1 MIEILYTAYTQKQ
14 EVPLREVTNP
24 RSSCLYAD
32 FPSVFQNKTK
42 IQKNLPFFADLCYND
57 MLEIFGKGK
66 EGNGMTAAEKLE
78 RAKSGDRS
86 AYDLLCADSA
96 DRLYAAAVLALGRP
110 EDARD
115 AVKNA
120 FRDGYAQIAQIR
132 DGAHLQAWLSR
143 ELTKHLVARIK
154 EYRAEGIKPSGED
167 RFSNLPSL
175 DRIVCAIAYAFHYN
189 IHEISVITGLKEET
203 VEKKLSD
210 SEKKLGEEKAAVLRK
225 LEELRFPEEKQKKLS
240 VPSPSGVRPNQ
251 IEPPAP
257 EKDLTAKEKARSS
270 GEKSDAPA
278 PAAETGTAAGGKP
291 LDAKTFIGVISGQR
305 ITGKEFLQL
314 IGNTRISN
322 DVYREIQ
329 ENPNLTKGR
338 LIELLENSPL
348 TSEDY
353 YKLLSAIKRRNELL
367 EWKEKKEQEQRRQT
381 KQAGLFTME
390 RKKSAPA
397 QNKKETRVEKTGPF
411 TPPINTAVLGQLSGE
426 EPEEPEKKKK
436 RGRSEDTG
444 AFTPPIN
451 TAMLGQLSG
460 EESEEPEKKKK
471 RGRSE
476 ETGAFPPPVDPAA
489 LGRRPGE
496 EPERSAPRKKP
507 DAPASEVFRPTVP
520 DLGDDDEAE
529 SPRREKYK
537 GKEFFI
543 DDDVY
548 YRGVNNGKLAFCAVC
563 AALLIAGS
571 FGIRFLTTGTA
582 LPTEKET
589 LDEPPPSV
597 PTVTI
602 ESAADVLAAA
612 AEMKSR
618 VQKNT
623 LQPYRTG
630 AQPYSEPLTDD
641 FRAAGD
647 SLYFLRQG
655 AIRAVT
661 LSPEA
666 PRVSAELP
674 LSADGDLIGFTAY
687 EDRVCL
693 VYDEEGAS
701 VRVEVYDKALSPI
714 ETYRQDGRYSAL
726 WIGDGIFTLVT
737 SVTPAG
743 GHTVLP
749 SYRIGETKQ
758 TLGVEEIL
766 IADNAVCGGFSVIG
780 TVSGGEP
787 RVSAVLGGYDT
798 YAAFDGDR
806 ITLLLPDWNTTHL
819 IRLRRI
825 GTGTEL
831 LSQETVRGECYG
843 ADCLSAEGD
852 CIVSYNSAEG
862 MLIAQKKTEEGY
874 ARLEGFA
881 EGERL
886 SGVSYLDGMAYIVT
900 ETENETKLYC
910 VDFTGEEPMA
920 AEANPNAVYYE
931 KLSGFGENLI
941 GLSAESDADG
951 KRTALLLSIYGY
963 GKESGLSVLRSARIG
978 VDENTAPEYAR
989 YLSGDAEENNERI
1002 AVSEDGKYAAV
1013 SYVAFDGISE
1023 IERFVCFADNGLSLD
1038 KTAELSFYDIQS
1050 KDRIVAIRDGILYAV
1065 TDHRITTVD
1074 LATGEKTE
1082 FRAEG

>member
-1 MIEILYTAYTQKQ
+1 
-14 EVPLREVTNP
+14 
-24 RSSCLYAD
+24 
-32 FPSVFQNKTK
+32 
-42 IQKNLPFFADLCYND
+42 
-57 MLEIFGKGK
+57 
-66 EGNGMTAAEKLE
+66 MTAAEKLE
-78 RAKSGDRS
+78 RAKNGDRS

-96 DRLYAAAVLALGRP
+96 DRLYAAAVLSLGRP
-110 EDARD
+110 EDAKD

-120 FRDGYAQIAQIR
+120 FRDGYARIGQIR

-154 EYRAEGIKPSGED
+154 EYRAEGIEPLAEG
-167 RFSNLPSL
+167 RFSELPSL
-175 DRIVCAIAYAFHYN
+175 DRIVCAMAYAFHYN
-189 IHEISVITGLKEET
+189 IHEISVITGLKDET
-203 VEKKLSD
+203 VERKLID
-210 SEKKLGEEKAAVLRK
+210 SEKKLGEEKAAVFREIEK
-225 LEELRFPEEKQKKLS
+225 ISFPEKNRFSEEKQKKLS
-240 VPSPSGVRPNQ
+240 VPSPSPSEAKTDRA
-251 IEPPAP
+251 EPPAP
-257 EKDLTAKEKARSS
+257 EKELPPEEKPHPEKEAPA
-270 GEKSDAPA
+270 GKSDGAKPLPT
-278 PAAETGTAAGGKP
+278 PAAGTESASGGKP
-291 LDAKTFIGVISGQR
+291 LDARTFIGVISAQR
-305 ITGKEFLQL
+305 IKGKEFLQL

-338 LIELLENSPL
+338 LIELLESSPL

-353 YKLLSAIKRRNELL
+353 YKLLSAVKRRNELL
-367 EWKEKKEQEQRRQT
+367 KLKEKKEEQRRKT
-381 KQAGLFTME
+381 EQAGLFTVE
-390 RKKSAPA
+390 RKKPAEKPAAAKKPLPAKTNAEKPAPA
-397 QNKKETRVEKTGPF
+397 QNKKETRSGNTGPF
-411 TPPINTAVLGQLSGE
+411 TPPVDTAVLGRLSGEEEEKPAKNKKGARSEDTGAFTPPVNTAVLDRLSGEETEKPAKNKKRARPENTGAFTPLVNTAVLGQLSGE
-426 EPEEPEKKKK
+426 EEEKP
-436 RGRSEDTG
+436 
-444 AFTPPIN
+444 
-451 TAMLGQLSG
+451 
-460 EESEEPEKKKK
+460 
-471 RGRSE
+471 
-476 ETGAFPPPVDPAA
+476 
-489 LGRRPGE
+489 
-496 EPERSAPRKKP
+496 APRKKP
-507 DAPASEVFRPTVP
+507 DAPAPEVFRPTVP
-520 DLGDDDEAE
+520 DLGDDEEAE
-529 SPRREKYK
+529 KPRREKYK

-563 AALLIAGS
+563 AVLLIAGS
-571 FGIRFLTTGTA
+571 FGIRFLMTGTV

-589 LDEPPPSV
+589 IDEPAPSS

-602 ESAADVLAAA
+602 ESDADVLAAA
-612 AEMKSR
+612 SEMKSR

-623 LQPYRTG
+623 LLSYRTG

-655 AIRAVT
+655 ALRAVS

-666 PRVSAELP
+666 PRVSAELS
-674 LSADGDLIGFTAY
+674 LSADGGLIGFTAR
-687 EDRVCL
+687 EDRVYL
-693 VYDEEGAS
+693 VYEEEGAS
-701 VRVEVYDKALSPI
+701 VRVEVYDRALSPI

-743 GHTVLP
+743 GRTVFP
-749 SYRIGETKQ
+749 RYRIGETEQ
-758 TLGVEEIL
+758 TLGYEEIL
-766 IADNAVCGGFSVIG
+766 LADGAVCGGFSVIG

-862 MLIAQKKTEEGY
+862 TLIAQKKTEEGY

-881 EGERL
+881 AGERL
-886 SGVSYLDGMAYIVT
+886 SGVSYLDGTAYIVT

-951 KRTALLLSIYGY
+951 KRTALLLSVYGY
-963 GKESGLSVLRSARIG
+963 NKENGLSVLRSARIG

-989 YLSGDAEENNERI
+989 YLSGDAEENSERI

-1023 IERFVCFADNGLSLD
+1023 IERFVCFADNGSFLE
-1038 KTAELSFYDIQS
+1038 KAAELSFYDIQS
-1050 KDRIVAIRDGILYAV
+1050 KDRVAAIRNGILYAV
-1065 TDHRITTVD
+1065 TDHMITTVD

-1082 FRAEG
+1082 FRIER

>member
-1 MIEILYTAYTQKQ
+1 
-14 EVPLREVTNP
+14 
-24 RSSCLYAD
+24 
-32 FPSVFQNKTK
+32 
-42 IQKNLPFFADLCYND
+42 
-57 MLEIFGKGK
+57 
-66 EGNGMTAAEKLE
+66 
-78 RAKSGDRS
+78 
-86 AYDLLCADSA
+86 
-96 DRLYAAAVLALGRP
+96 
-110 EDARD
+110 
-115 AVKNA
+115 
-120 FRDGYAQIAQIR
+120 
-132 DGAHLQAWLSR
+132 
-143 ELTKHLVARIK
+143 
-154 EYRAEGIKPSGED
+154 
-167 RFSNLPSL
+167 
-175 DRIVCAIAYAFHYN
+175 
-189 IHEISVITGLKEET
+189 
-203 VEKKLSD
+203 
-210 SEKKLGEEKAAVLRK
+210 
-225 LEELRFPEEKQKKLS
+225 
-240 VPSPSGVRPNQ
+240 PSPSEVRPNR
-251 IEPPAP
+251 IDPPLSEEKPLLEENPLP
-257 EKDLTAKEKARSS
+257 EKEAPAEKPRE
-270 GEKSDAPA
+270 EKPA
-278 PAAETGTAAGGKP
+278 PAAETESAFGGKK
-291 LDAKTFIGVISGQR
+291 LDARTFIGVISAQR

-314 IGNTRISN
+314 IGNTRSSN

-338 LIELLENSPL
+338 LIELLESSPL

-353 YKLLSAIKRRNELL
+353 YKLLSAVKRRNELL
-367 EWKEKKEQEQRRQT
+367 EWKEKKEEEQRRQSE
-381 KQAGLFTME
+381 QAGLFTVE
-390 RKKSAPA
+390 RKKPAEKPVAAEKPLPAKTNAEKSAPA

-411 TPPINTAVLGQLSGE
+411 TPPVNTAVLGRLSGE
-426 EPEEPEKKKK
+426 ETDELEPVKNKK
-436 RGRSEDTG
+436 RT
-444 AFTPPIN
+444 
-451 TAMLGQLSG
+451 
-460 EESEEPEKKKK
+460 
-471 RGRSE
+471 RSE
-476 ETGAFPPPVDPAA
+476 ETGPFTPPVDTAA
-489 LGRRPGE
+489 LGRLSGE
-496 EPERSAPRKKP
+496 EAEKPAPRKKP

-520 DLGDDDEAE
+520 DLGDDEEAE
-529 SPRREKYK
+529 TPRREKYK
-537 GKEFFI
+537 GKEYFI

-571 FGIRFLTTGTA
+571 FGIRFLMTGTV

-589 LDEPPPSV
+589 IDVPPPSS
-597 PTVTI
+597 PSITI
-602 ESAADVLAAA
+602 ESDADVLAAA

-618 VQKNT
+618 VQKNS
-623 LQPYRTG
+623 LVSYRTG

-647 SLYFLRQG
+647 SLYFIRQG
-655 AIRAVT
+655 ALRAVS

-674 LSADGDLIGFTAY
+674 LSADGGFIGFTAL
-687 EDRVCL
+687 EDRVYL

-726 WIGDGIFTLVT
+726 WIGDGLFTLVT

-743 GHTVLP
+743 GHTVFP
-749 SYRIGETKQ
+749 RYRIGETEH
-758 TLGVEEIL
+758 TLGYEEIL
-766 IADNAVCGGFSVIG
+766 LADGAVCGGFSVIG

-798 YAAFDGDR
+798 YAVFDGDR

-843 ADCLSAEGD
+843 ADCLSAEED

-862 MLIAQKKTEEGY
+862 TLIAQKKTEEGY
-874 ARLEGFA
+874 ARLDGFA
-881 EGERL
+881 AGEQL

-900 ETENETKLYC
+900 ETESETKLYC
-910 VDFTGEEPMA
+910 VDFTGEEPLA

-951 KRTALLLSIYGY
+951 KRTALLLSVYGY
-963 GKESGLSVLRSARIG
+963 EKESGLSILRVARIG

-989 YLSGDAEENNERI
+989 YLSGDAEENSERI

-1023 IERFVCFADNGLSLD
+1023 IERFVCFADNGRVLE

-1050 KDRIVAIRDGILYAV
+1050 KERVAAIRDEILYAV
-1065 TDHRITTVD
+1065 TDNAITTLN
-1074 LATGEKTE
+1074 LATGEKTA
-1082 FRAEG
+1082 FRAAE

>member
-1 MIEILYTAYTQKQ
+1 
-14 EVPLREVTNP
+14 
-24 RSSCLYAD
+24 
-32 FPSVFQNKTK
+32 
-42 IQKNLPFFADLCYND
+42 
-57 MLEIFGKGK
+57 
-66 EGNGMTAAEKLE
+66 MTAAEKLE
-78 RAKSGDRS
+78 RAKNGDRS
-86 AYDLLCADSA
+86 AYDLLCADSS
-96 DRLYAAAVLALGRP
+96 DRLYAAAVLTLGRP
-110 EDARD
+110 EDAKD

-120 FRDGYAQIAQIR
+120 FRDGYARIAQIR
-132 DGAHLQAWLSR
+132 DSAHLQAWLSR

-154 EYRAEGIKPSGED
+154 EYRSEGIEPLGES
-167 RFSNLPSL
+167 RFSKLPSL
-175 DRIVCAIAYAFHYN
+175 DRIVCAMAYTFHYN
-189 IHEISVITGLKEET
+189 IHEISVITGLKDET
-203 VEKKLSD
+203 VERKLTD
-210 SEKKLGEEKAAVLRK
+210 SEKKLGEEKAAVLREI
-225 LEELRFPEEKQKKLS
+225 EEIRFPEKNRFPEEKQKKLAVP
-240 VPSPSGVRPNQ
+240 VPSEARPNRT
-251 IEPPAP
+251 EPPTP
-257 EKDLTAKEKARSS
+257 EKDAAPEEKPLPEDRHLLEKESPVV
-270 GEKSDAPA
+270 KSDAAKPA
-278 PAAETGTAAGGKP
+278 SVGKP
-291 LDAKTFIGVISGQR
+291 IDARTFIGVISAQR
-305 ITGKEFLQL
+305 IKGKEFLQL

-338 LIELLENSPL
+338 LIELLESSPL

-353 YKLLSAIKRRNELL
+353 YKLLSAVKRRNELL
-367 EWKEKKEQEQRRQT
+367 KLKEKKEEQRRKT
-381 KQAGLFTME
+381 EQAGLFTVE
-390 RKKSAPA
+390 RKKPAEKPAAAKKPLPAKTNAEKPAPA
-397 QNKKETRVEKTGPF
+397 QNKKETR
-411 TPPINTAVLGQLSGE
+411 
-426 EPEEPEKKKK
+426 PEN
-436 RGRSEDTG
+436 TG
-444 AFTPPIN
+444 AFTPPVD
-451 TAMLGQLSG
+451 TAVLDRLSG
-460 EESEEPEKKKK
+460 EETEK
-471 RGRSE
+471 
-476 ETGAFPPPVDPAA
+476 P
-489 LGRRPGE
+489 
-496 EPERSAPRKKP
+496 APRRRP
-507 DAPASEVFRPTVP
+507 DAPAPEVFRPSVP
-520 DLGDDDEAE
+520 DLGDDEEAE
-529 SPRREKYK
+529 KPRREKYK

-563 AALLIAGS
+563 AVLLIAGS
-571 FGIRFLTTGTA
+571 FGIRFLMTGTV
-582 LPTEKET
+582 LPTEKEPI
-589 LDEPPPSV
+589 DVPPPSA

-602 ESAADVLAAA
+602 ESDADVLAAA

-623 LQPYRTG
+623 LLPYRTG

-655 AIRAVT
+655 ALRAVS
-661 LSPEA
+661 LLPEA

-674 LSADGDLIGFTAY
+674 LNADGGFMGFTAR
-687 EDRVCL
+687 EDRVYL

-701 VRVEVYDKALSPI
+701 VRVEVYDRALSLI

-743 GHTVLP
+743 GHTVFP
-749 SYRIGETKQ
+749 RYRIGETEK
-758 TLGVEEIL
+758 TLGYEEIL
-766 IADNAVCGGFSVIG
+766 LADGAVCGGFSVIG

-862 MLIAQKKTEEGY
+862 TLIAQKKTEEGY

-881 EGERL
+881 AGERL
-886 SGVSYLDGMAYIVT
+886 NGVSYLDGIAYIVT
-900 ETENETKLYC
+900 ETESETKLYC

-920 AEANPNAVYYE
+920 AEANPSAVYYE

-951 KRTALLLSIYGY
+951 KRTALLLSVYGY
-963 GKESGLSVLRSARIG
+963 EKESGLSVVRSARIG
-978 VDENTAPEYAR
+978 VDEKTAPEYAR
-989 YLSGDAEENNERI
+989 YLSGDAEENSERI

-1023 IERFVCFADNGLSLD
+1023 IERFVCFADNGSFLE

-1050 KDRIVAIRDGILYAV
+1050 KDRVAAVRNGILYAV
-1065 TDHRITTVD
+1065 TDHTITTVD

>member
-1 MIEILYTAYTQKQ
+1 
-14 EVPLREVTNP
+14 
-24 RSSCLYAD
+24 
-32 FPSVFQNKTK
+32 
-42 IQKNLPFFADLCYND
+42 
-57 MLEIFGKGK
+57 
-66 EGNGMTAAEKLE
+66 MTAAEKLE
-78 RAKSGDRS
+78 CAKNGDRS

-96 DRLYAAAVLALGRP
+96 DRLYAAAVLSLGRS
-110 EDARD
+110 EDARE

-120 FRDGYAQIAQIR
+120 FRDGYARIAQMR

-154 EYRAEGIKPSGED
+154 EYRAEGVEPRGEG
-167 RFSNLPSL
+167 RFSELPSL
-175 DRIVCAIAYAFHYN
+175 DRIVCAMSYAFHYN
-189 IHEISVITGLKEET
+189 IHEISVITGLKDET
-203 VEKKLSD
+203 VERKLID
-210 SEKKLGEEKAAVLRK
+210 SEKKLGEEKAAVLR
-225 LEELRFPEEKQKKLS
+225 EIEGIRFPEEKQKKLA
-240 VPSPSGVRPNQ
+240 VPVPAEVRPNRT
-251 IEPPAP
+251 EPPMPERDLPPEEKPLPEDRHLLEKEAP
-257 EKDLTAKEKARSS
+257 D
-270 GEKSDAPA
+270 GKSDETK
-278 PAAETGTAAGGKP
+278 PAAETESASGGKP
-291 LDAKTFIGVISGQR
+291 LDARTFIGVISAQR
-305 ITGKEFLQL
+305 IKGKEFLQL

-338 LIELLENSPL
+338 LIELLESSPL

-353 YKLLSAIKRRNELL
+353 YKLLSAVKRRNELL
-367 EWKEKKEQEQRRQT
+367 EWKEKKEEQRRQT
-381 KQAGLFTME
+381 EQAGLFTVE
-390 RKKSAPA
+390 RKKPSAAEKPLPAKKNAEKSAPA
-397 QNKKETRVEKTGPF
+397 QNKKETRPENTGPF
-411 TPPINTAVLGQLSGE
+411 TPPVNTAVIGRLSGEEEEKPAKNKKGARPENTGAFTPPVNTAVIGRLSGEEEEKPAKKKKVVRPENTGAFTPPVNTAVLGQLSGE
-426 EPEEPEKKKK
+426 EEK
-436 RGRSEDTG
+436 
-444 AFTPPIN
+444 P
-451 TAMLGQLSG
+451 
-460 EESEEPEKKKK
+460 
-471 RGRSE
+471 
-476 ETGAFPPPVDPAA
+476 
-489 LGRRPGE
+489 
-496 EPERSAPRKKP
+496 APRKKP
-507 DAPASEVFRPTVP
+507 DAPAPEVFRPTVP
-520 DLGDDDEAE
+520 DLGDDEEAE
-529 SPRREKYK
+529 KPRREKYK

-563 AALLIAGS
+563 AVLLIAGS
-571 FGIRFLTTGTA
+571 FGIRFLMTGTV
-582 LPTEKET
+582 LPTEKEII
-589 LDEPPPSV
+589 DAPVPSS

-602 ESAADVLAAA
+602 ESDADVLAAA
-612 AEMKSR
+612 SEMKSR
-618 VQKNT
+618 VQKNI
-623 LQPYRTG
+623 LLPYRTG

-655 AIRAVT
+655 ALRAVS

-674 LSADGDLIGFTAY
+674 LSADGGLIGFTAR
-687 EDRVCL
+687 EDRVYL

-743 GHTVLP
+743 GHTVFP
-749 SYRIGETKQ
+749 RYGIGETEQ
-758 TLGVEEIL
+758 ALGYEEIL
-766 IADNAVCGGFSVIG
+766 LADGAVCGGFSVIG

-798 YAAFDGDR
+798 YAVFDGDR

-843 ADCLSAEGD
+843 ADCLSAEEN

-862 MLIAQKKTEEGY
+862 TLIAQKKTEEGY
-874 ARLEGFA
+874 VRLEGFA
-881 EGERL
+881 AGERL
-886 SGVSYLDGMAYIVT
+886 SGVSYLDGIAYIVT
-900 ETENETKLYC
+900 ETESETKLYC

-951 KRTALLLSIYGY
+951 KRTALLLSVYGY
-963 GKESGLSVLRSARIG
+963 DKENGLSVLRSARIG
-978 VDENTAPEYAR
+978 VDEKTAPEYAR
-989 YLSGDAEENNERI
+989 YLSGDAEENSERI

-1023 IERFVCFADNGLSLD
+1023 IERFVCFADNGSFLE
-1038 KTAELSFYDIQS
+1038 KAAELSFYDIQS
-1050 KDRIVAIRDGILYAV
+1050 KDRVAAIRDGILYAV
-1065 TDHRITTVD
+1065 TDHMIMTVD

-1082 FRAEG
+1082 FRAVE

>member
-1 MIEILYTAYTQKQ
+1 
-14 EVPLREVTNP
+14 
-24 RSSCLYAD
+24 
-32 FPSVFQNKTK
+32 
-42 IQKNLPFFADLCYND
+42 
-57 MLEIFGKGK
+57 
-66 EGNGMTAAEKLE
+66 MTAAEKLE

-96 DRLYAAAVLALGRP
+96 DRLYAAAVLTLGRP

-120 FRDGYAQIAQIR
+120 FRDGYVRIAQIR

-154 EYRAEGIKPSGED
+154 EYRAGGIEPLGESG
-167 RFSNLPSL
+167 FSKLPSL
-175 DRIVCAIAYAFHYN
+175 DRIICAMAYAFHYN
-189 IHEISVITGLKEET
+189 IHEISVITGLKDET
-203 VEKKLSD
+203 VERKLMD
-210 SEKKLGEEKAAVLRK
+210 SEKKLGEEKAAVLREI
-225 LEELRFPEEKQKKLS
+225 EEIRFPEKNRLSEEKQKKLAVP
-240 VPSPSGVRPNQ
+240 VPSEVRPSRT
-251 IEPPAP
+251 ELPMP
-257 EKDLTAKEKARSS
+257 EKDLTSEEELLSEKKPLSEKEAPA
-270 GEKSDAPA
+270 EKSAAVTPVSAPT
-278 PAAETGTAAGGKP
+278 AETKPASGGKP
-291 LDAKTFIGVISGQR
+291 LDARTFIGVISAQR
-305 ITGKEFLQL
+305 IKGKEFLQL
-314 IGNTRISN
+314 IGNTRVSN

-338 LIELLENSPL
+338 LIELLESSPL

-353 YKLLSAIKRRNELL
+353 YKLLFAVKRRNELL
-367 EWKEKKEQEQRRQT
+367 EWKEKKEEQRRQT
-381 KQAGLFTME
+381 EQAGLFTVD
-390 RKKSAPA
+390 RKKTVEKPLPAKTNTENPATA
-397 QNKKETRVEKTGPF
+397 QNRKETRVEKTGPF
-411 TPPINTAVLGQLSGE
+411 TPPVDTAVLGRLSGE
-426 EPEEPEKKKK
+426 EAEK
-436 RGRSEDTG
+436 
-444 AFTPPIN
+444 P
-451 TAMLGQLSG
+451 
-460 EESEEPEKKKK
+460 
-471 RGRSE
+471 
-476 ETGAFPPPVDPAA
+476 
-489 LGRRPGE
+489 
-496 EPERSAPRKKP
+496 APRRKP
-507 DAPASEVFRPTVP
+507 DTPAPEVFRPTVP
-520 DLGDDDEAE
+520 DLGDDEE
-529 SPRREKYK
+529 SEKPHREKYK
-537 GKEFFI
+537 GKEYFI

-571 FGIRFLTTGTA
+571 FGIRFLMTGTA
-582 LPTEKET
+582 LPIEKET
-589 LDEPPPSV
+589 VDVPPPPS
-597 PTVTI
+597 PSVTI
-602 ESAADVLAAA
+602 ESDADVLSAA

-618 VQKNT
+618 VQKNS
-623 LQPYRTG
+623 LLPYRTG

-655 AIRAVT
+655 ALRAVS

-674 LSADGDLIGFTAY
+674 LSAEGGFIGFTARG
-687 EDRVCL
+687 DRVYL

-701 VRVEVYDKALSPI
+701 VRVEVYDKALSLI

-737 SVTPAG
+737 SITPAG
-743 GHTVLP
+743 GHTVFP
-749 SYRIGETKQ
+749 HYRIGETEQ
-758 TLGVEEIL
+758 TLGYEEIL
-766 IADNAVCGGFSVIG
+766 LADNAVCGGFSVVG

-798 YAAFDGDR
+798 YAVFDGDR

-862 MLIAQKKTEEGY
+862 TLIAQKKTEEGY
-874 ARLEGFA
+874 VRLEGFA
-881 EGERL
+881 AGERL

-900 ETENETKLYC
+900 ETESETKLYC

-920 AEANPNAVYYE
+920 AEANPYAVYYE

-951 KRTALLLSIYGY
+951 KRTALLLSVYGY
-963 GKESGLSVLRSARIG
+963 EKENGLSVLRSARIG

-989 YLSGDAEENNERI
+989 YFSGDAEENSERI

-1023 IERFVCFADNGLSLD
+1023 IERFVCYADNGLSLD

-1050 KDRIVAIRDGILYAV
+1050 KERVAAIRNGILYAV
-1065 TDHRITTVD
+1065 TDHMIVTVD

-1082 FRAEG
+1082 FRAEF

>member
-1 MIEILYTAYTQKQ
+1 
-14 EVPLREVTNP
+14 
-24 RSSCLYAD
+24 
-32 FPSVFQNKTK
+32 
-42 IQKNLPFFADLCYND
+42 
-57 MLEIFGKGK
+57 
-66 EGNGMTAAEKLE
+66 MTAAEKLE

-154 EYRAEGIKPSGED
+154 EYRAEGIEPSGED
-167 RFSNLPSL
+167 RFSSLPSL
-175 DRIVCAIAYAFHYN
+175 DRIVCAIAYAFRYN

-203 VEKKLSD
+203 VEQKLSD

-225 LEELRFPEEKQKKLS
+225 LEELRFSEKNRFPEKNRFSEEKQKKLS

-251 IEPPAP
+251 IDPPAP
-257 EKDLTAKEKARSS
+257 EKDLTAKEKPLPS
-270 GEKSDAPA
+270 GEKSDAPKPA
-278 PAAETGTAAGGKP
+278 PAPVAETGTAAGAKP

-322 DVYREIQ
+322 DVYREIR
-329 ENPNLTKGR
+329 ENPGLTKGR
-338 LIELLENSPL
+338 LIELLESSPL

-381 KQAGLFTME
+381 KQAGLFTVE
-390 RKKSAPA
+390 RKKTAEKTAAAEKPRPARTNAEKPAPA

-436 RGRSEDTG
+436 RRRLEETG

-451 TAMLGQLSG
+451 TAVLGRLSG
-460 EESEEPEKKKK
+460 EETEEPEKKKK

-476 ETGAFPPPVDPAA
+476 ETGAFTPPADPA
-489 LGRRPGE
+489 LGRRSGE
-496 EPERSAPRKKP
+496 EPEKPAPRKKP
-507 DAPASEVFRPTVP
+507 DAPASQVFRPTVP
-520 DLGDDDEAE
+520 DLGGDDDEETE

-537 GKEFFI
+537 GKEYFI

-563 AALLIAGS
+563 AVLLIAGS
-571 FGIRFLTTGTA
+571 FGIRFLTTGTV

-589 LDEPPPSV
+589 LDEPPPSA

-602 ESAADVLAAA
+602 ETDADVLAAA

-655 AIRAVT
+655 AIRAVS

-758 TLGVEEIL
+758 TLGVEQIL

-862 MLIAQKKTEEGY
+862 TLIAQKKTEEGY

-951 KRTALLLSIYGY
+951 KRTALLLSVYGY
-963 GKESGLSVLRSARIG
+963 DKQNGLSVLRSARIG

-989 YLSGDAEENNERI
+989 YLSGDAEENSERI

-1023 IERFVCFADNGLSLD
+1023 IERFVCFTDNGLSLD

-1050 KDRIVAIRDGILYAV
+1050 KDRITAIRDGILYAV
-1065 TDHRITTVD
+1065 TDHRITTLD

-1082 FRAEG
+1082 FRVER

>member
-1 MIEILYTAYTQKQ
+1 
-14 EVPLREVTNP
+14 
-24 RSSCLYAD
+24 
-32 FPSVFQNKTK
+32 
-42 IQKNLPFFADLCYND
+42 
-57 MLEIFGKGK
+57 
-66 EGNGMTAAEKLE
+66 MTAAEQLE

-86 AYDLLCADSA
+86 AYDLLCAESA
-96 DRLYAAAVLALGRP
+96 DRLYAAAVLTLGRP

-120 FRDGYAQIAQIR
+120 FRDGYARIAQLR
-132 DGAHLQAWLSR
+132 DSAHLQAWLSR

-154 EYRAEGIKPSGED
+154 EYRAEGIEPPGED
-167 RFSNLPSL
+167 RFSQLPSL
-175 DRIVCAIAYAFHYN
+175 DRIVCVMAYAFHYN
-189 IHEISVITGLKEET
+189 IHEISVITGLKDET
-203 VEKKLSD
+203 VERKLID
-210 SEKKLGEEKAAVLRK
+210 SEKKLGEEKAAILQK
-225 LEELRFPEEKQKKLS
+225 IEEIRFPEETRFPEKTRLTEEKQKKLAIPTPF
-240 VPSPSGVRPNQ
+240 PSEARADRA
-251 IEPPAP
+251 EPPMPERDRLPEEKLLP
-257 EKDLTAKEKARSS
+257 EKEAPAER
-270 GEKSDAPA
+270 SDAAKPA
-278 PAAETGTAAGGKP
+278 PTPTAETESVSGGKP
-291 LDAKTFIGVISGQR
+291 LDARTFIGVVSAQR
-305 ITGKEFLQL
+305 IKGKEFLQL

-322 DVYREIQ
+322 DVYREIR

-338 LIELLENSPL
+338 LVELLESSPL

-353 YKLLSAIKRRNELL
+353 YKLLSAVKRRSELL
-367 EWKEKKEQEQRRQT
+367 EWKEKKEEQRRQT
-381 KQAGLFTME
+381 ERAGLFTVE
-390 RKKSAPA
+390 RKKPAGKSAAAEKPLPVKASAEKPAPA
-397 QNKKETRVEKTGPF
+397 QKKKETRPENTGPF
-411 TPPINTAVLGQLSGE
+411 TPPVDTAVLGRLSGE
-426 EPEEPEKKKK
+426 EEEKPAKKKK
-436 RGRSEDTG
+436 AR
-444 AFTPPIN
+444 I
-451 TAMLGQLSG
+451 
-460 EESEEPEKKKK
+460 
-471 RGRSE
+471 E
-476 ETGAFPPPVDPAA
+476 ETGPFTPVLA
-489 LGRRPGE
+489 E
-496 EPERSAPRKKP
+496 EAEKPAPRKKP

-520 DLGDDDEAE
+520 DLDDDEEAE
-529 SPRREKYK
+529 KPRREKYK
-537 GKEFFI
+537 GREFFI

-571 FGIRFLTTGTA
+571 FGIRFLMTGTA

-589 LDEPPPSV
+589 FDVLPPSS
-597 PTVTI
+597 PSVTI
-602 ESAADVLAAA
+602 ESDADVLNAA

-623 LQPYRTG
+623 LLPYRTG
-630 AQPYSEPLTDD
+630 AQPYAEPLTDD

-655 AIRAVT
+655 AIRAVS
-661 LSPEA
+661 LSPDA

-674 LSADGDLIGFTAY
+674 LSADGALIGFTAR
-687 EDRVCL
+687 EDRVYL

-701 VRVEVYDKALSPI
+701 VRVEVYDRVLSLI
-714 ETYRQDGRYSAL
+714 ETYRQDGRYAAL
-726 WIGDGIFTLVT
+726 RIGDGIFTLVT
-737 SVTPAG
+737 SVAPAG
-743 GHTVLP
+743 GHTVFP
-749 SYRIGETKQ
+749 RYRIGETEQ
-758 TLGVEEIL
+758 TLGFEEIL
-766 IADNAVCGGFSVIG
+766 LADGAVCGGFSVIG

-798 YAAFDGDR
+798 YAVFDGDR

-843 ADCLSAEGD
+843 VDCLSAEED

-862 MLIAQKKTEEGY
+862 TLIAQKKTEEGY

-881 EGERL
+881 AGERL

-900 ETENETKLYC
+900 ETESETKLYC

-920 AEANPNAVYYE
+920 AEANPNAVYFE

-951 KRTALLLSIYGY
+951 KRTALLLSVYGY
-963 GKESGLSVLRSARIG
+963 EKESGLSVLRSARIG

-989 YLSGDAEENNERI
+989 YLSGDAEENSGRI

-1023 IERFVCFADNGLSLD
+1023 IERFVCFADNGLALD

-1050 KDRIVAIRDGILYAV
+1050 RDRVAAIRNGILYAV
-1065 TDHRITTVD
+1065 TDHMITTVD

-1082 FRAEG
+1082 FRMGF

>member
-1 MIEILYTAYTQKQ
+1 
-14 EVPLREVTNP
+14 
-24 RSSCLYAD
+24 
-32 FPSVFQNKTK
+32 
-42 IQKNLPFFADLCYND
+42 
-57 MLEIFGKGK
+57 
-66 EGNGMTAAEKLE
+66 MTAAEKLE
-78 RAKSGDRS
+78 RAKNGDRS

-96 DRLYAAAVLALGRP
+96 DRLYAAAVLSLGRP
-110 EDARD
+110 EDARE

-120 FRDGYAQIAQIR
+120 FRDGYARIAQIR

-154 EYRAEGIKPSGED
+154 EYRAEGIEPAGES
-167 RFSNLPSL
+167 RFSKLPSL
-175 DRIVCAIAYAFHYN
+175 DRIVCAMAYAFHYS
-189 IHEISVITGLKEET
+189 IHEISVITGLKDET
-203 VEKKLSD
+203 VERKLTD
-210 SEKKLGEEKAAVLRK
+210 SEQKLGGEKAAVLREI
-225 LEELRFPEEKQKKLS
+225 EEIRFPEEKPKKLAVPS
-240 VPSPSGVRPNQ
+240 PSPSGVRPNQ
-251 IEPPAP
+251 IEPFVP
-257 EKDLTAKEKARSS
+257 EKEPIPEEKPLP
-270 GEKSDAPA
+270 EKSD
-278 PAAETGTAAGGKP
+278 GKP
-291 LDAKTFIGVISGQR
+291 LDARTFIGVISTQR
-305 ITGKEFLQL
+305 LKGKEFLQL

-353 YKLLSAIKRRNELL
+353 YKLLSAVKRRNELL
-367 EWKEKKEQEQRRQT
+367 EWKEKKEEEQRRQT
-381 KQAGLFTME
+381 KQAGLFTAE
-390 RKKSAPA
+390 RKKNAEKPRPVRTNTEKPAPA
-397 QNKKETRVEKTGPF
+397 PKKKETRVEETGPF
-411 TPPINTAVLGQLSGE
+411 TPPVNTAVLGQLSGGE
-426 EPEEPEKKKK
+426 MDEPEPAKNKK
-436 RGRSEDTG
+436 RARLEETDS
-444 AFTPPIN
+444 FTPPVRQ
-451 TAMLGQLSG
+451 ASG
-460 EESEEPEKKKK
+460 GEAEK
-471 RGRSE
+471 
-476 ETGAFPPPVDPAA
+476 P
-489 LGRRPGE
+489 
-496 EPERSAPRKKP
+496 APRKKP

-520 DLGDDDEAE
+520 DFADDEEEAE
-529 SPRREKYK
+529 KPRREKYK
-537 GKEFFI
+537 GREHFI

-563 AALLIAGS
+563 AVLLIAGS
-571 FGIRFLTTGTA
+571 FGIRFLTTGTV
-582 LPTEKET
+582 LPTEKEII
-589 LDEPPPSV
+589 DVPPPSA
-597 PTVTI
+597 PTIVI
-602 ESAADVLAAA
+602 ETDADVLAAA
-612 AEMKSR
+612 ADMKSR

-623 LQPYRTG
+623 LISYRTG

-655 AIRAVT
+655 SLRAVS
-661 LSPEA
+661 LSPDD

-674 LSADGDLIGFTAY
+674 LNADGGFIGFTAR
-687 EDRVCL
+687 EDRVYL
-693 VYDEEGAS
+693 VYDEGGAS
-701 VRVEVYDKALSPI
+701 VRVEVYDRALSPI

-726 WIGDGIFTLVT
+726 WIGDGLFTLVT

-743 GHTVLP
+743 GHTVFP
-749 SYRIGETKQ
+749 RYRIGETER
-758 TLGVEEIL
+758 TLGVEDVL
-766 IADNAVCGGFSVIG
+766 LADNAVCGGFSVIG

-798 YAAFDGDR
+798 YAVFDGDR

-819 IRLRRI
+819 LRFQRI
-825 GTGTEL
+825 GTGMEL

-862 MLIAQKKTEEGY
+862 TLIAQKKTEEGY

-881 EGERL
+881 AGERL
-886 SGVSYLDGMAYIVT
+886 SGVSYLDGTAYIVT

-910 VDFTGEEPMA
+910 VDFTGEEPLA

-951 KRTALLLSIYGY
+951 KRTALLLSVYGY
-963 GKESGLSVLRSARIG
+963 EKESGLSVLHSARIG

-989 YLSGDAEENNERI
+989 YLSGDAEENSERI

-1023 IERFVCFADNGLSLD
+1023 IERFVCFADNGLSLE

-1050 KDRIVAIRDGILYAV
+1050 KDRLAAIRNGILYAV
-1065 TDHRITTVD
+1065 TDHRITTLD
-1074 LATGEKTE
+1074 LATGERTE
-1082 FRAEG
+1082 FRSEF

>member
-1 MIEILYTAYTQKQ
+1 
-14 EVPLREVTNP
+14 
-24 RSSCLYAD
+24 
-32 FPSVFQNKTK
+32 
-42 IQKNLPFFADLCYND
+42 
-57 MLEIFGKGK
+57 
-66 EGNGMTAAEKLE
+66 MTAAEKLE
-78 RAKSGDRS
+78 RAKNGDRS

-96 DRLYAAAVLALGRP
+96 DRLYAAAVLTLGRP

-120 FRDGYAQIAQIR
+120 FRDGYARIAQIR

-154 EYRAEGIKPSGED
+154 EYRAEGNEPRGEG
-167 RFSNLPSL
+167 RFSELPSL
-175 DRIVCAIAYAFHYN
+175 DRIVCAMAFAFHYN
-189 IHEISVITGLKEET
+189 IHEISVITGLQEET
-203 VEKKLSD
+203 VERKLID
-210 SEKKLGEEKAAVLRK
+210 SEKKLGGEKAAVLRRI
-225 LEELRFPEEKQKKLS
+225 EEIRFPEEKPKKLAI
-240 VPSPSGVRPNQ
+240 PSPSPSEAKPDRA
-251 IEPPAP
+251 EPPVPERDPLP
-257 EKDLTAKEKARSS
+257 EKEAPA
-270 GEKSDAPA
+270 EKSDAAKPAPA
-278 PAAETGTAAGGKP
+278 PAAGAESVPGGKP
-291 LDAKTFIGVISGQR
+291 LDARTFIGVISAQR
-305 ITGKEFLQL
+305 IKGKEFLQL

-322 DVYREIQ
+322 SVYREIQ

-338 LIELLENSPL
+338 LIELLESSPL

-353 YKLLSAIKRRNELL
+353 YKLLSAVKRRNELL
-367 EWKEKKEQEQRRQT
+367 KLKEKKEEQRKQT
-381 KQAGLFTME
+381 EQAGLFTVE
-390 RKKSAPA
+390 RKKPAEKPAAAKKPLPAKTNAEKPAPA
-397 QNKKETRVEKTGPF
+397 QKKNETRLQTTGPF
-411 TPPINTAVLGQLSGE
+411 TPPVNTAVLGRLSGE
-426 EPEEPEKKKK
+426 EEEKPTKKKK
-436 RGRSEDTG
+436 G
-444 AFTPPIN
+444 AEKTESFTPTVD
-451 TAMLGQLSG
+451 TAVLERLSG
-460 EESEEPEKKKK
+460 EEAEK
-471 RGRSE
+471 
-476 ETGAFPPPVDPAA
+476 PA
-489 LGRRPGE
+489 R
-496 EPERSAPRKKP
+496 RKKP
-507 DAPASEVFRPTVP
+507 DAPAPGVFRPTVP
-520 DLGDDDEAE
+520 DLGDEGAE
-529 SPRREKYK
+529 NPRREKYK

-563 AALLIAGS
+563 AVLLIAGS
-571 FGIRFLTTGTA
+571 FGIRFLMTGSL

-589 LDEPPPSV
+589 IDAPPPSS
-597 PTVTI
+597 PTVMI
-602 ESAADVLAAA
+602 ESDADVLAAA

-618 VQKNT
+618 VQKNS
-623 LQPYRTG
+623 LLPYRTG

-655 AIRAVT
+655 ALRAVS
-661 LSPEA
+661 LSPGD

-674 LSADGDLIGFTAY
+674 LSADGGLIGFTAR
-687 EDRVCL
+687 EDRVYL
-693 VYDEEGAS
+693 VYNEEGAS
-701 VRVEVYDKALSPI
+701 VRVEVYDRALSPI

-743 GHTVLP
+743 GHTVFP
-749 SYRIGETKQ
+749 RYRIGETEQ
-758 TLGVEEIL
+758 TLGYEDVL
-766 IADNAVCGGFSVIG
+766 LADGAVCGGFSVIG

-798 YAAFDGDR
+798 YAVFDGDR

-852 CIVSYNSAEG
+852 CIVSYNSAKG
-862 MLIAQKKTEEGY
+862 TLIAQKKTEEGY
-874 ARLEGFA
+874 VRLEGFA

-886 SGVSYLDGMAYIVT
+886 SGVSYLDGTAYIVT
-900 ETENETKLYC
+900 ETESETKLYC

-941 GLSAESDADG
+941 GLSAESGADG
-951 KRTALLLSIYGY
+951 KRTALLLSVYGY
-963 GKESGLSVLRSARIG
+963 KKESGLSVLRSARIG
-978 VDENTAPEYAR
+978 ADENTAPEYAR
-989 YLSGDAEENNERI
+989 YLSGDAEENSERI

-1023 IERFVCFADNGLSLD
+1023 IERFVCFADNGSFLD

-1050 KDRIVAIRDGILYAV
+1050 KDRVAAIRGGILYAV
-1065 TDHRITTVD
+1065 TDNMITTVD